1 MKYLVLQSFV
11 SNDTVG
17 TINGYVTIQNEE
29 FAKSLIDAKIISKV
43 GSKETNKEKDKE
55 IAKLNTTISL
65 LNEENTKLKA
75 ENEELV
81 EKINSFEII
90 SNEDNELENES
101 SKENLENEQVNDNSD
116 DKSILNTESN

>member
-17 TINGYVTIQNEE
+17 TKNGYVTIQNEE
-29 FAKSLIDAKIISKV
+29 FAKSLMDAKIISKI
-43 GSKETNKEKDKE
+43 GNKETNKEKDKE

-75 ENEELV
+75 ENEY
-81 EKINSFEII
+81 
-90 SNEDNELENES
+90 
-101 SKENLENEQVNDNSD
+101 SKKNLENEQVNDNLD
-116 DKSILNTESN
+116 NKSILNTESN

>member
-17 TINGYVTIQNEE
+17 TKNGYVTIQNEE

-43 GSKETNKEKDKE
+43 GSKETNKDKE

-81 EKINSFEII
+81 EKINSFEKI